1 MLFRSVLVLL
11 AEWVVGRD
19 VMGGGDLKL
28 LFVLALYL
36 SWAQLLLT
44 LLTGCLIGLVWAA
57 ATGGGRK
64 DALAFGPFLAVGTM
78 VTVCLG
84 GPLLEWYFR
93 LF

>member
-1 MLFRSVLVLL
+1 MLL

-64 DALAFGPFLAVGTM
+64 DAVAFGPFLAVGTM